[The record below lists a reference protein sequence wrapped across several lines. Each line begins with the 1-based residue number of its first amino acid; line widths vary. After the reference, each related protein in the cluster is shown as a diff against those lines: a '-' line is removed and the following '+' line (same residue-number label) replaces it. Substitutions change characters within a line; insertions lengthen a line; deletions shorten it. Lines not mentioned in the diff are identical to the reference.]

1 MTKKLFIGVLIVL
14 VVLGGLAAV
23 KTMQIKTMIA
33 AGASFAPPPE
43 TIASAVAHE
52 EKWPDTIPAVGSVNA
67 AQGVTVAPEIAGT
80 VSEIAF
86 ESGATVKQG
95 DLLVRLDTSSEE
107 AQLRAAEAQVDWAA
121 SAPSGRAKL
130 RADNTVSQSELD
142 QPKATLKQNQ
152 ANADAIRATIDKKTI
167 RAPFA
172 GRLGIR
178 LVNLGERLDAGKGI
192 VSLQSLSPL
201 FVDFSLPQQELARLK
216 TGLKV
221 TAVSDTYPD
230 HVFEGTLTALN
241 PDLNATT
248 RSISLQATF
257 ENADQSLRPGMFARV
272 EVLLPEEQNVLAI
285 PATAVL
291 SAPFGDSVYVI
302 EAATNSAA
310 GLVVRQQFIRSGRTR
325 GDFISVVSGLKPG
338 DRVVSSGIFKLR
350 NGMSV
355 VENKKISEKEKPHPP
370 PKEII
375 TKRA

>member
-1 MTKKLFIGVLIVL
+1 MTRKLFIGIIIV
-14 VVLGGLAAV
+14 VVVAGGLAAV

-43 TIASAVAHE
+43 TIASAVAQE

-67 AQGVTVAPEIAGT
+67 SEGVTVAPEIAGT

-86 ESGATVKQG
+86 ESGATVKLG
-95 DLLVRLDTSSEE
+95 DLLVKLDTASEE
-107 AQLRAAEAQVDWAA
+107 AQLRSAEAQVDLAKLI
-121 SAPSGRAKL
+121 RERTQKL

-142 QPKATLKQNQ
+142 QADATLKQNQ

-201 FVDFSLPQQELARLK
+201 FVDFSLPQQELARLQ

-221 TAVSDTYPD
+221 SAVSDTYPD
-230 HVFEGTLTALN
+230 QVFEGELTVIS
-241 PDLNATT
+241 PDLDAVT
-248 RSISLQATF
+248 RSVR
-257 ENADQSLRPGMFARV
+257 LRAKFKNTDERLRAGMFVRV
-272 EVLLPEEQNVLAI
+272 SVVLPEAKPVLAI
-285 PATAVL
+285 PATAIL
-291 SAPFGDSVYVI
+291 SAPFGDAVFVI
-302 EAATNSAA
+302 TGSTN
-310 GLVVRQQFIRSGRTR
+310 LVVQQKFIRTGRMH
-325 GDFISVVSGLKPG
+325 GDFISVESGLKAG
-338 DRVVSSGIFKLR
+338 DRVVSDGIFKLR

-355 VENKKISEKEKPHPP
+355 EENKETTPKASQNPNPP
-370 PKEII
+370 NS
-375 TKRA
+375 